1 MFWVLVSLLVSLEVS
16 ASSRGAVGRHADRP
30 RERRRNEAGLCR
42 AKRGAPSGPGHP
54 NQDTGVFTVAEV
66 RRLLA
71 VAGEVRNSAN
81 RGRSTQDFSGRTD
94 NFLGCPM
101 ERMALVFQGLIAE
114 AKWQPVR
121 VPIRPQRRANTATR
135 PAANVRMAG

>member
-1 MFWVLVSLLVSLEVS
+1 MQTAR
-16 ASSRGAVGRHADRP
+16 ASVGA
-30 RERRRNEAGLCR
+30 NEAGLCR
-42 AKRGAPSGPGHP
+42 VKRGAPSGPGHP

-81 RGRSTQDFSGRTD
+81 RGRATQDFSGRTD

-101 ERMALVFQGLIAE
+101 ERMALGIPRLDRGSQVA
-114 AKWQPVR
+114 
-121 VPIRPQRRANTATR
+121 TSTR
-135 PAANVRMAG
+135 PYPPTKTRQHRYPASRERADGRVA

>member
-1 MFWVLVSLLVSLEVS
+1 M
-16 ASSRGAVGRHADRP
+16 GRHADRP

-42 AKRGAPSGPGHP
+42 VKRGAPSGPSHL

-71 VAGEVRNSAN
+71 VAGEARNTPIVVGAK
-81 RGRSTQDFSGRTD
+81 QDFSGRTD

-101 ERMALVFQGLIAE
+101 ERMALVFHGLIAE
-114 AKWQPVR
+114 ARWQPVR
-121 VPIRPQRRANTATR
+121 VPLDG
-135 PAANVRMAG
+135 ME